1 MRTRPCAI
9 LAASLVAAALARGQ
23 APPPPGYPE
32 LAILH
37 LKVIEGE
44 GAVHVAGSRS
54 TTPLTVQVT
63 DEVGRPV
70 EGATVSFRLPVS
82 GPGGVFATGLL
93 TEVLVTGPDGRAGVS
108 GIRWGSEPGPV
119 RIRITAVRGQ
129 ARAGIISEQFLVEP
143 ATVARPAP
151 GKRRPSMSSG
161 QGRWLTVAIVAAGA
175 AAGGLALGLAGKT
188 PSQAASAAGVAAAA
202 QTSSVEIGAPTIRI
216 GKP

>member
-1 MRTRPCAI
+1 MRTTAW
-9 LAASLVAAALARGQ
+9 AVWLVAATLARGQ

-54 TTPLTVQVT
+54 TTPLTIQVT

-82 GPGGVFATGLL
+82 GPGGVFANGLP
-93 TEVLVTGPDGRAGVS
+93 TEVLITGPDGRAAVT
-108 GIRWGSEPGPV
+108 GIRWSPEPGPV

-129 ARAGIISEQFLVEP
+129 ARAGVISEQFLVEP
-143 ATVARPAP
+143 AALAKPTPET
-151 GKRRPSMSSG
+151 RRPTVSRS
-161 QGRWLTVAIVAAGA
+161 QGRWLTVALVAAGA
-175 AAGGLALGLAGKT
+175 AAGGLVLGLSGKT
-188 PSQAASAAGVAAAA
+188 QAPASSTAAVAAA
-202 QTSSVEIGAPTIRI
+202 QSSGVQIGAPTIQV

>member
-1 MRTRPCAI
+1 MPRSPCAI

-23 APPPPGYPE
+23 AQPPPGYPE

-54 TTPLTVQVT
+54 ATPLTVQVT

-82 GPGGVFATGLL
+82 GPSGVFASGLP

-108 GIRWGSEPGPV
+108 GIRWGSEAGPV

-129 ARAGIISEQFLVEP
+129 ARAGVISEQFLVEP
-143 ATVARPAP
+143 TAVARPAP
-151 GKRRPSMSSG
+151 GPRRPSVSRG
-161 QGRWLTVAIVAAGA
+161 QGRWLTVALVAAGA
-175 AAGGLALGLAGKT
+175 AAGGLALGLAGK
-188 PSQAASAAGVAAAA
+188 SQGAASLPGATTAQNPGV
-202 QTSSVEIGAPTIRI
+202 QIGAPTIQV

>member
-1 MRTRPCAI
+1 MRTSRCAVW
-9 LAASLVAAALARGQ
+9 AAWLVAAALARGQ

-54 TTPLTVQVT
+54 STPLTVQVT

-82 GPGGVFATGLL
+82 GPGGVFASGLP
-93 TEVLVTGPDGRAGVS
+93 TEVLITGPDGRAAVA
-108 GIRWGSEPGPV
+108 GIRWSPEPGPV

-129 ARAGIISEQFLVEP
+129 ARAGIVSEQFLVEAAALAKP
-143 ATVARPAP
+143 APETRRPAVS
-151 GKRRPSMSSG
+151 KG

-175 AAGGLALGLAGKT
+175 AAGGLVLGLSGKT
-188 PSQAASAAGVAAAA
+188 QTQAASAVAAAA
-202 QTSSVEIGAPTIRI
+202 AQNSGVQIGAPAIQV